1 MSTQSPYLNWYP
13 LPDPTLASHPKQ
25 QYSTATIAAYS
36 LGPVFIVLSHVGCS
50 LALLTGL
57 GLGAWLWAAFL
68 YWIRMLAI
76 TGIYHRLLTH
86 RAYSTPAVVKWVGS
100 IIASASGQMGP
111 SWWKG
116 HHSEHHIHSD
126 HPRDPHASTNGFWW
140 SHYKWL
146 LTTNFL
152 PAKLPADVEN
162 DPVLKAIDRFHFV
175 PLIAL
180 AALSYAIGG
189 NEYLAAFFVSTTL
202 LFHGVATVNSLC
214 HKFGSQPF
222 DSGDRSRNNL
232 FVAIITLGEGWHS
245 CHHAFPWSA
254 RQGITVAHNK
264 VKYLPD
270 FTWSFIQCLQAVG
283 LASNLKLPP
292 ETDLIASA
300 TKKLESFSTIQPAK

>member
-1 MSTQSPYLNWYP
+1 MSTQSPYLDWYQ
-13 LPDPTLASHPKQ
+13 LPNQSLDTHKKQ
-25 QYSTATIAAYS
+25 QYSAATIASYS
-36 LGPVFIVLSHVGCS
+36 LGPIFIISCHVGCV
-50 LALLTGL
+50 LALFTGL
-57 GLGAWLWAAFL
+57 SASAWLWVVFL

-86 RAYSTPAVVKWVGS
+86 KAYSTPALVKWIGCF
-100 IIASASGQMGP
+100 IASASGQMGP

-116 HHSEHHIHSD
+116 HHNDHHLHSD
-126 HPRDPHASTNGFWW
+126 QPQDPHASINGFWW

-152 PAKLPADVEN
+152 PSKLPADVEK
-162 DPVLKAIDRFHFV
+162 DQVLKVIDRLHFV
-175 PLIAL
+175 PTLTFG
-180 AALSYAIGG
+180 ALSYATGG
-189 NEYLAAFFVSTTL
+189 LEYLAAFFVSTTL

-222 DSGDRSRNNL
+222 KSGDRSRNNW

-254 RQGITVAHNK
+254 RQGITVTNNQ

-270 FTWSFIQCLQAVG
+270 FTWSFIQCLQMVG
-283 LASNLKLPP
+283 LASNVKLPP
-292 ETDLIASA
+292 ETDLLGSA
-300 TKKLESFSTIQPAK
+300 EKQAESVLTA